1 MQAYIGPDVRLGKD
15 VKVHPFAYLDGAT
28 TIGDGCE
35 IFPFAAIG
43 TPPQDLSYRGTP
55 TRVVVGERCVFREGV
70 TVHRASEKE
79 DGETRIGSGC
89 YFMAN
94 AHVAHDCRIGD
105 EVTIASNTVLGGHVV
120 LEERAWLSGLVAV
133 HQFCRI
139 GTLAMVA
146 GGGIVRQDIPPYCM
160 AHGGRGRLIGLN
172 EVGLERR
179 GVAPDSIRAL
189 RKAYRM
195 IFRGERLMKEALA
208 AVRNDLGAIAE
219 VARMVGFIESSS
231 RGVARHGND

>member
-15 VKVHPFAYLDGAT
+15 VKIHPFAYLEGAT
-28 TIGDGCE
+28 TIGDACE

-105 EVTIASNTVLGGHVV
+105 EVTIANNTVLGGHVV

-195 IFRGERLMKEALA
+195 IFRGERLMNEALA
-208 AVRNDLGAIAE
+208 AVRAEFGAVAE
-219 VARMVGFIESSS
+219 VARLLSFIESGS
-231 RGVARHGND
+231 RGIARHGD